1 MMLPFL
7 KNSDLHEVDGEVG
20 LLGLGG
26 DQQGGGEEAR
36 VGKSLLRSV

>member
-1 MMLPFL
+1 MLLPFL
-7 KNSDLHEVDGEVG
+7 NNSDLHEVDGEVG

-26 DQQGGGEEAR
+26 DQGGGEDTR